1 MDLDRLLENS
11 SFFSARCLPLCDLR
25 GREVMVV
32 IAKLT
37 WFVASRGRCRPLVDG
52 APIRFTDVPY
62 AGPSGM
68 LASVRFPCDVIDDKP
83 GTDVILIGTA
93 FPPEGR
99 AVTEMDVSVRME
111 TGRRT
116 LAKTVRVYGQRVF
129 YAAAGGVIPGPA
141 ARLHPTP
148 LRYEQ
153 SFGGPEDRRNPVGI
167 GAVRDRAQLVGKVA
181 PSIEDPRHPVG
192 SLRPAPAGFGPIA
205 PDWSP
210 RCERAGT
217 CDEAWR
223 RTRAPIRPLDYDPRH
238 ACVSEP
244 DLFSPEPIAGDE
256 PVEVTGATPEGVW
269 RFKLPR
275 VTPLVAFE
283 TSGGIVEQRPR
294 PDTYLIDADEGRVE
308 LTFRARVPMP
318 RKIQHLRQ
326 IRICAEGELPEGA

>member
-1 MDLDRLLENS
+1 MERAQE
-11 SFFSARCLPLCDLR
+11 R
-25 GREVMVV
+25 
-32 IAKLT
+32 
-37 WFVASRGRCRPLVDG
+37 W
-52 APIRFTDVPY
+52 
-62 AGPSGM
+62 PSG
-68 LASVRFPCDVIDDKP
+68 
-83 GTDVILIGTA
+83 
-93 FPPEGR
+93 
-99 AVTEMDVSVRME
+99 AVTEMEVSVRME
-111 TGRRT
+111 TGHRT

-129 YAAAGGVIPGPA
+129 YSTGGRVVPGPA

-153 SFGGPEDRRNPVGI
+153 SYGGAEERRNPVGI
-167 GAVRDRAQLVGKVA
+167 GAVQDRSELVEKVA
-181 PSIEDPRHPVG
+181 PSIEDPRHPVS

-256 PVEVTGATPEGVW
+256 PVEVLGATPEGVW

-275 VTPLVAFE
+275 VAPLVTFE
-283 TSGGIVEQRPR
+283 TSGGIIEQRPR
-294 PDTYLIDADEGRVE
+294 PDTYLIDADDGRVE

-318 RKIQHLRQ
+318 KKLQQMQRIW
-326 IRICAEGELPEGA
+326 IRAEGELPEGA